1 MSPVDEEQALRA
13 LLERAVPS
21 PPAPA
26 QRLEGVRARLRRR
39 RRRRAAAVAGAAV
52 LALAAGLAVVPG
64 LVRTRGAAPAAG
76 RPAHSAP
83 AGGRAAPTPSV
94 SPTPSVLGPPTTP
107 PPGYRPPG
115 LGGLAVQP
123 PQEWHVLPD
132 PATESVFLSTAA
144 QPLALPEG
152 GCAHALDG
160 FCTPLVRAL
169 GKGGALVMFKR
180 QPGKAALD
188 GKLDGYATAVT
199 VEQPYTS
206 CRAVGGTYQLS
217 RTVVGPEGG
226 TLLVWATACLSH
238 PSASRVAE
246 VRDLLA
252 TAAFV

>member
-1 MSPVDEEQALRA
+1 VDEEAALRA
-13 LLERAVPS
+13 LLERAVPT

-26 QRLEGVRARLRRR
+26 QRLEGVRARIRRR
-39 RRRRAAAVAGAAV
+39 RRRRAAAVAGTAV

-64 LVRTRGAAPAAG
+64 LVRTRGSAPEAR

-83 AGGRAAPTPSV
+83 AGGMAAPTPPASG
-94 SPTPSVLGPPTTP
+94 TPATP
-107 PPGYRPPG
+107 ASGYRPAG
-115 LGGLAVQP
+115 LGGLALRP
-123 PQEWHVLPD
+123 PHKWHVLQDPD
-132 PATESVFLSTAA
+132 TASVFLSNPA

-188 GKLDGYATAVT
+188 GKLDGYATTVT
-199 VEQPYTS
+199 AEDPYSS

-217 RTVVGPEGG
+217 RTVVGPDGSA
-226 TLLVWATACLSH
+226 LLVWATACLSH
-238 PSASRVAE
+238 PSASQAAV
-246 VRDLLA
+246 VRELLA